1 MRFAFKPLLGE
12 KVVKG
17 LVGDFIDTL
26 SITCTTYGVCTSLG
40 MGVTSI
46 AYGIE
51 RLYPDWL
58 QPEQIDDKVLLI
70 EIITLLATAS
80 VLSGLDWGIQSL
92 SFITFTLG
100 NLLLLM
106 LLFFDNTW
114 YLLNSFVQSV
124 GHYIQYVLLLDPPV
138 AL

>member
-1 MRFAFKPLLGE
+1 MRFAFKPILGE

-80 VLSGLDWGIQSL
+80 VLSGLDNGIQNL
-92 SFITFTLG
+92 SYITFTLG

>member
-1 MRFAFKPLLGE
+1 MRFAFKPILGE